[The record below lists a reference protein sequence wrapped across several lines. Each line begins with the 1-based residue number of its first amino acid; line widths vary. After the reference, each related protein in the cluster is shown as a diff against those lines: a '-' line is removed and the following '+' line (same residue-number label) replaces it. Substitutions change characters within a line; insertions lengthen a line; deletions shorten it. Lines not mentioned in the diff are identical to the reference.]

1 MVKVVIGTE
10 ASQFIPQ
17 RVLQYS
23 IEKHTPGVEVYVRSQ
38 IEKPM
43 GGTKFGFVRFHLP
56 SMFGFQGK
64 AIYLDADQIVLSN
77 LNELADLLDEN
88 HKLALVCQPE
98 GYFGQKPVPQRLETS
113 VMVLNCDQLHQ
124 WQPETMFRP
133 VVPNNSPLQPG
144 QIHYRDFM
152 WLTWMDKQDILCI
165 DPAWNHFNIL
175 KDHTKLLH
183 FSHVSSQ
190 PWKHPRHPLTEFWS
204 HWLVQAMAAGYI
216 SRRDLLQA
224 VLKRHIHPYFLR
236 FVLQTSRREFSLQ

>member
-10 ASQFIPQ
+10 ASQHIPQ

-23 IEKHTPGVEVYVRSQ
+23 IEKCTPGAEVYVRTQ
-38 IEKPM
+38 TEKRM
-43 GGTKFGFVRFHLP
+43 GGTRFGFVRFHLP

-77 LNELADLLDEN
+77 LNELADVLDEN

-98 GYFGQKPVPQRLETS
+98 GFFGQQPVPQRLETS
-113 VMVLNCDQLHQ
+113 VMALNCDQLHD
-124 WQPETMFRP
+124 WQPETMFHH
-133 VVPNNSPLQPG
+133 VVPNDAPLQSG

-152 WLTWMDKQDILCI
+152 WLTWMDKTEILCI

-175 KDHTKLLH
+175 KATTKLVH

-190 PWKHPRHPLTEFWS
+190 PWKNPRHPLTEFWS
-204 HWLVQAMAAGYI
+204 QWLIQAMAAGHVK
-216 SRRDLLQA
+216 RRDLLQA
-224 VLKRHIHPYFLR
+224 ILKRHIHPFFLK
-236 FVLQTSRREFSLQ
+236 FVFWRGRSGSH